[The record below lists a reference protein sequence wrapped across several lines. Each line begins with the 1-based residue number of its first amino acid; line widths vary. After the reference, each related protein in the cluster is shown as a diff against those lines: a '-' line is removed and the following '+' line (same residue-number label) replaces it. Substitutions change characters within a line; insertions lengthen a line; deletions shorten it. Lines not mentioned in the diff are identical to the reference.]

1 MIDRTIPFY
10 NTILRCDEY
19 HPKQINLPD
28 SYTIVPYEKGFE
40 ADWARLEY
48 AAGDF
53 SSVEEAMKYFM
64 ENYPNRG
71 NDDDILFLMN
81 DKGQAVGS
89 CIAWVD
95 VRQDNSVN
103 SLHWLVVDEQY
114 QRNGLGR
121 VLCYE
126 TMNRFYLRRQKTIY
140 IHTQPWSWKAILLY
154 VSLGFRLQKS
164 DTFATYAN
172 QYNNAMKTLKGFL
185 SSEQYF
191 LLELASDD

>member
-10 NTILRCDEY
+10 NIILRCDEY
-19 HPKQINLPD
+19 HPQQIKLSK
-28 SYTIVPYEKGFE
+28 SYMIASYKHGFE
-40 ADWARLEY
+40 TDWARLEY
-48 AAGDF
+48 AIGDF
-53 SSVEEAMKYFM
+53 ASVEEAKQYFM
-64 ENYPNRG
+64 GRYPNRG
-71 NDDDILFLMN
+71 HDDDILFLLN
-81 DKGQAVGS
+81 DRGQAVGS

-95 VRQDNSVN
+95 VRQGNNVN

-121 VLCYE
+121 ILCYE
-126 TMNRFYLRRQKTIY
+126 TMNRFYLRSQKTIY

-154 VSLGFRLQKS
+154 ISLGFRLQKT

-172 QYNNAMKTLKGFL
+172 QYNNAMKTLENFL
-185 SSEQYF
+185 SAKQYH